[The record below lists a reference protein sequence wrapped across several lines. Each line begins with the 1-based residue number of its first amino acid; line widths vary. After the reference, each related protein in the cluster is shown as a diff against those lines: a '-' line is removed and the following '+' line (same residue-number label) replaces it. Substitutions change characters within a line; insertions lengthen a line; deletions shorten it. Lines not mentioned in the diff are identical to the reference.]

1 MTTRSLLAVTLA
13 LLLANGAAP
22 ADIGVIGVVTQASR
36 AHIENG
42 SASVGSTLYD
52 GDRVSTEAGGQLG
65 IRGSGTLLRLGAETN
80 VTLHRDA
87 GHKSTLVELASGAV
101 VFSTL
106 SASAFE
112 IRADGALIRPAADQP
127 TVADVTVLSSKS
139 LMVVARR
146 GILEFSYGGQV
157 ETIPEGA
164 SYRVVLDPEEH
175 SAADHGTSQGDQP
188 PLKAPKFLF
197 IAVAAIGVT
206 TGIAVHEALESPDK
220 P

>member
-1 MTTRSLLAVTLA
+1 MKAHSLLAAAFA
-13 LLLANGAAP
+13 LLLANSAAP

-36 AHIENG
+36 AHIGNG
-42 SASVGSTLYD
+42 SASAGSTLYD
-52 GDRVSTEAGGQLG
+52 GDRLSTEAGGQVG

-80 VTLHRDA
+80 VTLRRDPTQ
-87 GHKSTLVELASGAV
+87 KRTSVELASGAV

-112 IRADGALIRPAADQP
+112 IRADGAIIRAAADQP
-127 TVADVTVLSSKS
+127 TVADVRVVSSKS
-139 LMVVARR
+139 LMVVARL
-146 GILEFSYGGQV
+146 GTLEFSYGGQV
-157 ETIPEGA
+157 EAIPEGA
-164 SYRVVLDPEEH
+164 SYRVVLDPTEH

-188 PLKAPKFLF
+188 QLKKPKFLF
-197 IAVAAIGVT
+197 IAVAAIAVA